1 MRQTRHENTVLFM
14 AYILD
19 PPKDMCIVMHW
30 CPGTLYKRLH
40 VKREELSLPE
50 AIRIA
55 KETAQVNK
63 KFKYIIVN
71 KFKYRIRVW
80 SIYIQNAKLFIET

>member
-1 MRQTRHENTVLFM
+1 M

-40 VKREELSLPE
+40 VKREELSILE

-55 KETAQVNK
+55 RETAQVWFAIKNLFLSYDNYFWK
-63 KFKYIIVN
+63 ISIITV
-71 KFKYRIRVW
+71 Y
-80 SIYIQNAKLFIET
+80 L

>member
-1 MRQTRHENTVLFM
+1 M

-63 KFKYIIVN
+63 KFKYIISSNIELGYGVST
-71 KFKYRIRVW
+71 FKMPNC
-80 SIYIQNAKLFIET
+80 S

>member
-1 MRQTRHENTVLFM
+1 M

-63 KFKYIIVN
+63 KI
-71 KFKYRIRVW
+71 
-80 SIYIQNAKLFIET
+80 